1 MLATCPPDTL
11 GNALATLP
19 APTLVVDVGTLG
31 NAAPVFAANASGQA
45 VFASAAALAAAVS
58 AARRCAAARAPV
70 SVHLEG
76 EAQRN
81 AHALV
86 ATPLF
91 DPSLAVTR
99 VMVTPLDIPSAGESD
114 RDRFG
119 LAVAGTDDG
128 IWDWDLAGDS
138 IWFSPAWFR
147 ILGYGPDELPALATS
162 WTDRIHPDDLMEAY
176 RRLQDHLAERAS
188 RYVYPH
194 RLRHRLGHYIWVEAR
209 GKAVRD
215 VAGRPTR
222 LVGTLTDI
230 EQLKRQEADLRRAK
244 AEAEAATRA
253 KSEFLAAVS
262 HEIRTPMNG
271 IIGMTQLLLDT
282 RLGRQQRDYA
292 QAVIGS
298 ASDLMT
304 IIDDI
309 LDISK
314 LEAGRMEIEMVP
326 LSLPDI
332 VAGVVELLTPRAR
345 EKGIG
350 IGHFVDP
357 ALERPLLG
365 DPTRLRQ
372 ILLNL
377 TANAVKF
384 TETGEVAVEALA
396 ADTDGARVTLSLEVS
411 DTGIG
416 IPADSREHLFAKF
429 VQGDGSI
436 ARRYGGTGLGLA
448 ISKELAELMGG
459 RIGVDS
465 TPGIGSRFTVT
476 VSLPLAEPETLPPP
490 PPLLFAGRRALVVDP
505 MPLRRRLLLRHL
517 DALGIAA
524 GEGVADGA
532 RGLGENAEPLD
543 LLVIGTA
550 PDSGDPEERLAPLLK
565 HRPELAVM
573 RLLTPTGD
581 HAGRC
586 DTCADSCAAAALMLP
601 VRRQGLIACLAKLF
615 EGAALTP
622 HPAPPTPPCARPAEP
637 PHPPAEPEPVPD
649 GELSPERGTG
659 PLLLLAEDN
668 PTNRLFAITLLTHAG
683 YRVEVAEDG
692 VQAVAAASRND
703 YAAILMD
710 VQMPTLDGI
719 EATRRIR
726 ALPGRHGRV
735 PIVAMTAHAMP
746 QARSACLAAGMN
758 DYLAKPIARSDL
770 LAMVERWTAPA
781 PDATPLPEPVAA
793 AEDPLHIDEDL
804 FAELVTSVRP
814 SELRAILSCFLSDLS
829 SRVTRLD
836 HAVAERRLAA
846 IATEAHDLSSTAG
859 SFGALGVMR
868 LAVRLEITARED
880 RLDEALD
887 QYPPLAA
894 AARALIQTMETR
906 FGAMD
911 GAV

>member
-1 MLATCPPDTL
+1 MLATCPPETL
-11 GNALATLP
+11 RHAVAAMSTPMLVFDVAALDAP
-19 APTLVVDVGTLG
+19 AP
-31 NAAPVFAANASGQA
+31 PYAANAAGQE
-45 VFASAAALAAAVS
+45 VFAPPAVLAAAI
-58 AARRCAAARAPV
+58 AAGRRCAAIRAPA
-70 SVHLEG
+70 SASLGG
-76 EAQRN
+76 ETQADY
-81 AHALV
+81 ALV

-91 DPSLAVTR
+91 DVSLTVTR
-99 VMVTPLDIPSAGESD
+99 VMVTPLAPPPAGEND
-114 RDRFG
+114 HDRFA

-128 IWDWDLAGDS
+128 IWDWDLAGDR
-138 IWFSPAWFR
+138 IWFSAAWYR
-147 ILGYGPDELPALATS
+147 ILGYGPDDLPTLATS
-162 WTDRIHPDDLMEAY
+162 WTDRIHSDDLMEAY
-176 RRLQDHLAERAS
+176 RRLQDHLEGRTP

-194 RLRHRLGHYIWVEAR
+194 RLRHRQGHYLWVEAR

-215 VAGRPTR
+215 TAGRPTR

-282 RLGRQQRDYA
+282 RLGRRQRDYA
-292 QAVIGS
+292 QAVLGS

-314 LEAGRMEIEMVP
+314 LEAGRMDIEMVP
-326 LSLPDI
+326 LSLSDI
-332 VAGVVELLTPRAR
+332 VAGVVDLLTPRAR

-350 IGHFVDP
+350 IGHFVAP
-357 ALERPLLG
+357 ILERPLLG

-372 ILLNL
+372 ILINL

-384 TETGEVAVEALA
+384 TESGEVAVEALA
-396 ADTDGARVTLSLEVS
+396 GDIADGRITLSLEVS

-416 IPADSREHLFAKF
+416 IPADAREHLFAKF

-459 RIGVDS
+459 RIAVDS
-465 TPGIGSRFTVT
+465 IAGGGSRFTVT
-476 VSLPLAEPETLPPP
+476 VSLPFVEPDPLPPP
-490 PPLLFAGRRALVVDP
+490 PPLLLAGRRALVVDA

-524 GEGVADGA
+524 GEGEVDGA
-532 RGLGENAEPLD
+532 EAPD

-550 PDSGDPEERLAPLLK
+550 PESDDPEERLARWPDT
-565 HRPELAVM
+565 AVM
-573 RLLTPTGD
+573 RLLTPADSGD
-581 HAGRC
+581 AGRC
-586 DTCADSCAAAALMLP
+586 DSCADGCAAAALMLP
-601 VRRQGLIACLAKLF
+601 VRRQGLIACLANLF
-615 EGAALTP
+615 EATAGAP
-622 HPAPPTPPCARPAEP
+622 RPAAGPPPCVRPS
-637 PHPPAEPEPVPD
+637 EPEALSE
-649 GELSPERGTG
+649 GESSPEDGTG

-668 PTNRLFAITLLTHAG
+668 PTNRLFAITLLSHAG

-692 VQAVAAASRND
+692 VQAVAAASAGD

-726 ALPGRHGRV
+726 ALPGPRGRV
-735 PIVAMTAHAMP
+735 PILAMTAHAMP
-746 QARSACLAAGMN
+746 EARSGCLAAGMN
-758 DYLAKPIARSDL
+758 DYLAKPIARTDL

-781 PDATPLPEPVAA
+781 PEATPLPEPVAA
-793 AEDPLHIDEDL
+793 AENPLHIDEEQL
-804 FAELVTSVRP
+804 TELLTSVRP
-814 SELRAILSCFLSDLS
+814 SELRAILDCFLADLS
-829 SRVTRLD
+829 SRVERLD
-836 HAVAERRLAA
+836 RAVAEHRLAA

-868 LAVRLEITARED
+868 LAVQLEITAREN
-880 RLDEALD
+880 RLDDALA
-887 QYPPLAA
+887 QYPPLATA
-894 AARALIQTMETR
+894 TRALIQTMEAR
-906 FGAMD
+906 FGAMAGGND
-911 GAV
+911 SPSP